1 MKNKARY
8 LNLEVLARLSKLDLK
23 ARLVVEG
30 FLTGLHH
37 SPYKG
42 FSQEF
47 TDYRPYMPG
56 DELKSIDWKVYGRRD
71 RFYIREYQE
80 ETNLR
85 AYILLDKSGS
95 MGYGRN
101 ITKLE
106 YAKFLS
112 ACLAYLLYKQRDGV
126 GIITFDTKINDFVP
140 ASAKKMNFT
149 RILQAIDGISPGNE
163 TSLARVLFELG
174 QKIKRRALVIIISD
188 LFDQPNMVLK
198 SLKSFR
204 ARKHE
209 IIVFQILDPQEF
221 TFPFSETAIFQDM
234 ETDENLVVE
243 PGAIRDS
250 YRKKFKEFLNSYN
263 QGMLESRIDY
273 ELVNTTETFD
283 RALFSYLQ
291 KRSRLV

>member
-1 MKNKARY
+1 MKSKARY
-8 LNLEVLARLSKLDLK
+8 LNPEVVARLSRLDLK

-47 TDYRPYMPG
+47 TDYRPYIPG
-56 DELKSIDWKVYGRRD
+56 DELKCIDWKVYARRD
-71 RFYIREYQE
+71 RFYVKEYQE

-95 MGYGRN
+95 MGYGKH

-112 ACLAYLLYKQRDGV
+112 ACLAYLLFKQRDGV
-126 GIITFDTKINDFVP
+126 GIITFDTKINDFIP
-140 ASAKKMNFT
+140 PSAKKINFT
-149 RILQAIDGISPGNE
+149 RIIEAIDNINPGNE
-163 TSLARVLFELG
+163 TSLAQVLFELG
-174 QKIKRRALVIIISD
+174 RKIKRRALVILISD
-188 LFDQPNMVLK
+188 LFDEPKMVLK

-209 IIVFQILDPQEF
+209 IIVFQIIDSQEF
-221 TFPFSETAIFQDM
+221 TFPFGETAIFQDM
-234 ETDENLVVE
+234 ETDENLVIE

-250 YRKKFKEFLNSYN
+250 YQKRFKEFLNYYH
-263 QGMLESRIDY
+263 QGVLESHIDY
-273 ELVNTTETFD
+273 ELINTEETFD
-283 RALFSYLQ
+283 HALFSYLQ
-291 KRSRLV
+291 KRARLL

>member
-1 MKNKARY
+1 MKNKTKY
-8 LNLEVLARLSKLDLK
+8 LNSEILARLSRLDLK

-56 DELKSIDWKVYGRRD
+56 DEIKRIDWKVFARRD
-71 RFYIREYQE
+71 RFYVKEYQE

-95 MGYGRN
+95 MGYGKQ

-112 ACLAYLLYKQRDGV
+112 ACLAYLLFKQRDGV
-126 GIITFDTKINDFVP
+126 GIITFDTKINHFIP
-140 ASAKKMNFT
+140 PSAKKINFT
-149 RILQAIDGISPGNE
+149 RILQSIDEINSGNE
-163 TSLARVLFELG
+163 TSLASILFELG
-174 QKIKRRALVIIISD
+174 QKIKRRALVILISD
-188 LFDQPNMVLK
+188 LFDKPETVLK

-204 ARKHE
+204 ARRHE
-209 IIVFQILDPQEF
+209 IIVFQIIDPQEF
-221 TFPFSETAIFQDM
+221 TFPFSEIAIFQDM
-234 ETDENLVVE
+234 ETNENLVIE
-243 PGAIRDS
+243 PSAVRES
-250 YRKKFKEFLNSYN
+250 YKKKFGEFLDYYN
-263 QGMLESRIDY
+263 RHMPESRIDY
-273 ELVNTTETFD
+273 ELINTAESFD

-291 KRSRLV
+291 KRARLI

>member
-1 MKNKARY
+1 MKSKTGY
-8 LNLEVLARLSKLDLK
+8 LNPEVLARLSRLDLK

-56 DELKSIDWKVYGRRD
+56 DELKRIDWKVYGRRD

-95 MGYGRN
+95 MGYGKN

-126 GIITFDTKINDFVP
+126 GIITFDTKIHDFVP

-149 RILQAIDGISPGNE
+149 RILQAIDGTSPGNE

-174 QKIKRRALVIIISD
+174 QNIKRRALVIIISD
-188 LFDQPNMVLK
+188 LLDKPDMVLK

-221 TFPFSETAIFQDM
+221 TFPFSETALFQDM

-243 PGAIRDS
+243 PGAIRES
-250 YRKKFKEFLNSYN
+250 YRNKFKEFLHAYN
-263 QGMLESRIDY
+263 NGMLESRIDY
-273 ELVNTTETFD
+273 ALINTTEAYD
-283 RALFSYLQ
+283 HALFSYLQ
-291 KRSRLV
+291 KRSKLL

>member
-1 MKNKARY
+1 MKEKVTY
-8 LNLEVLARLSKLDLK
+8 LNPEVLARLSRLDLK

-47 TDYRPYMPG
+47 TDHRAYIPG
-56 DELKSIDWKVYGRRD
+56 DEIKRIDWRVYARRD
-71 RFYIREYQE
+71 RFYVKEYQE

-95 MGYGRN
+95 MGYGRK

-112 ACLAYLLYKQRDGV
+112 ACLCYLLFKQHDGI
-126 GIITFDTKINDFVP
+126 GIITFDTMINDFIP
-140 ASAKKMNFT
+140 PSAKRINFT
-149 RILQAIDGISPGNE
+149 RIIETIDKINPGNE
-163 TSLARVLFELG
+163 TSLAQVLFELG
-174 QKIKRRALVIIISD
+174 QRIKRRGLVILISD
-188 LFDQPNMVLK
+188 LFDEPTQVLK

-209 IIVFQILDPQEF
+209 IIVFQVIDPDEF
-221 TFPFSETAIFQDM
+221 TFPFSEPAIFQDM
-234 ETDENLVVE
+234 ETTDNLIIE
-243 PGAIRDS
+243 PKSIRDS
-250 YRKKFKEFLNSYN
+250 YQKKFKDFLNYYRHH
-263 QGMLESRIDY
+263 MLESKIDY
-273 ELVNTTETFD
+273 ELINTSNNFD

-291 KRSRLV
+291 KRSRLL

>member
-8 LNLEVLARLSKLDLK
+8 LDPEVIARLARLDLK

-47 TDYRPYMPG
+47 TDYRPYIPG
-56 DELKSIDWKVYGRRD
+56 DELKSIDWKVYARRD
-71 RFYIREYQE
+71 RFYIKEYQE

-95 MGYGRN
+95 MGYGKN

-112 ACLAYLLYKQRDGV
+112 ACLAYLLFKQRDGV
-126 GIITFDTKINDFVP
+126 GIMTFDTKINDFIP
-140 ASAKKMNFT
+140 PSAKKINFT
-149 RILQAIDGISPGNE
+149 RIIEVIDHITPGGE
-163 TSLARVLFELG
+163 TSLAQVLFELG
-174 QKIKRRALVIIISD
+174 QKIKRRALVILISD
-188 LFDQPNMVLK
+188 LFDEPALVLK
-198 SLKSFR
+198 SLKSFH

-209 IIVFQILDPQEF
+209 IVVFQIIDAQELS
-221 TFPFSETAIFQDM
+221 FPFMETALFQDM
-234 ETDENLVVE
+234 ETNEHIALD
-243 PGAIRDS
+243 PIAIRNS
-250 YRKKFKEFLNSYN
+250 YQKKFKDFLNNYRRN
-263 QGMLESRIDY
+263 LNEARIDY
-273 ELVNTTETFD
+273 ELINTEQTFD
-283 RALFSYLQ
+283 RALLTYLQ
-291 KRSRLV
+291 KRAKLL